1 MKINKSIS
9 LYVITLLCSLLSFLV
24 FTNYVQSGIT
34 HPGGQVSG
42 EGRGTLTSLPWS
54 HFELGRISD
63 KINGDVYYGEDASE
77 AAFKKAAGRHGIIHI
92 ASHAFIDNE
101 SPSYSRLMF
110 NNGGGPGEDGIL
122 YAYEIYNLQLN
133 AEMAVLSSC
142 NTGTG
147 KLIKGEGIF
156 SLARAFMYSGVP
168 SVIVSLWDIDDRST
182 AEVVV
187 GFYKRL
193 EAGESKSDALRNV
206 KLEYLRNS
214 DQLTANPVY
223 WAGLV
228 SIGDQ
233 GSIKVA
239 KKSNFYKELII
250 TVLIILVSF
259 IFIKRKIRKNIP
271 HQSREILKG

>member
-1 MKINKSIS
+1 MKTNKLIRINI
-9 LYVITLLCSLLSFLV
+9 IFLLSTLLSFLV
-24 FTNYVQSGIT
+24 FTNFVTTGISRPT
-34 HPGGQVSG
+34 GQISG
-42 EGRGTLTSLPWS
+42 EERGTLTSLPWS

-63 KINGDVYYGEDASE
+63 KISGDVYYGEAASE
-77 AAFKKAAGRHGIIHI
+77 SAFKKATGRQGIIHI
-92 ASHAFIDNE
+92 ATHAFIDNE

-110 NNGGGPGEDGIL
+110 NNGGEPGEDGIL

-133 AEMAVLSSC
+133 SELAVLSSC

-156 SLARAFMYSGVP
+156 SLARAFMYAGVP

-193 EAGESKSDALRNV
+193 EAGESKADALRNV
-206 KLEYLRNS
+206 KLDYLRKS
-214 DQLTANPVY
+214 DQLTANPIY

-233 GSIKVA
+233 GSVKVA
-239 KKSNFYKELII
+239 SKSNLYRELTVTALILLVFFII
-250 TVLIILVSF
+250 
-259 IFIKRKIRKNIP
+259 IKRKIKR
-271 HQSREILKG
+271 QVRG